1 MPGIPPGME
10 PPEHPGGK
18 DGCEYVLAVT
28 PLIFSAA
35 AAIPHS
41 ADDVMGVAQLPDVLS
56 AKPPSY
62 CPAGQMRLQRVA
74 PASLPMPASHA
85 AQLAP
90 LSALYWPDA
99 HVAHVVVMALVL
111 PRGALVPAA
120 HGVPAHAARA
130 PVPAA
135 WVPLGQAV
143 HALLQMH
150 GTELLQAMVL
160 VA

>member
-1 MPGIPPGME
+1 MKERE
-10 PPEHPGGK
+10 PLELPEQPGGRPE
-18 DGCEYVLAVT
+18 CAVVLAVT
-28 PLIFSAA
+28 TLIFSAA

-41 ADDVMGVAQLPDVLS
+41 ADDVMGVAQWPDVLS
-56 AKPPSY
+56 AKPLSY
-62 CPAGQMRLQRVA
+62 CPAGQMRLQLVA

-90 LSALYWPDA
+90 LSALYWPDS
-99 HVAHVVVMALVL
+99 HVAHVVEVALEL
-111 PRGALVPAA
+111 PRGAPVPAV

-143 HALLQMH
+143 HAPLQMH
-150 GTELLQAMVL
+150 GCELLQARVL
-160 VA
+160 GA

>member
-1 MPGIPPGME
+1 MDEADPV
-10 PPEHPGGK
+10 
-18 DGCEYVLAVT
+18 YAVT
-28 PLIFSAA
+28 SLIFSAV
-35 AAIPHS
+35 AAISHS

-62 CPAGQMRLQRVA
+62 CPAGQMRLQPVA

-90 LSALYWPDA
+90 LAAVYWPGS
-99 HVAHVVVMALVL
+99 HVAHVVVVALVL
-111 PRGALVPAA
+111 PRGAPVPAA
-120 HGVPAHAARA
+120 HGVPAHAALA

-143 HALLQMH
+143 HAPLQRH
-150 GTELLQAMVL
+150 GRELLQAMMLLASVL
-160 VA
+160 K

>member
-1 MPGIPPGME
+1 MVECDPVI
-10 PPEHPGGK
+10 
-18 DGCEYVLAVT
+18 AVT
-28 PLIFSAA
+28 SLIFSAA

-56 AKPPSY
+56 AKLSY

-90 LSALYWPDA
+90 LAAVYWPDS
-99 HVAHVVVMALVL
+99 HVAHVVVVALVL
-111 PRGALVPAA
+111 PRGAPVPAA

-143 HALLQMH
+143 HAPLQMH
-150 GTELLQAMVL
+150 GRELLQARVL

>member
-1 MPGIPPGME
+1 MAM
-10 PPEHPGGK
+10 HPGGRPW
-18 DGCEYVLAVT
+18 CAVVLAVT
-28 PLIFSAA
+28 ALIFSAA

-41 ADDVMGVAQLPDVLS
+41 SDDVISVAQLPDVLR
-56 AKPPSY
+56 AKLSY
-62 CPAGQMRLQRVA
+62 CPAGQARLQRVA

-99 HVAHVVVMALVL
+99 HVAHVVVVALVL
-111 PRGALVPAA
+111 PRGAPVPAA

-143 HALLQMH
+143 HAPLQMH
-150 GTELLQAMVL
+150 GCEEMQAVVL
-160 VA
+160 AA